1 MDYLGEASLV
11 TYYNRGMFRPTDY
24 AHPVER
30 TSIFSKQL
38 IDEEIAHWYDTII
51 QLSNFYDEI
60 SVLQVGDQSFY
71 EFIEVDQKAPQASM
85 YAKWPDSYKFSG
97 IEIKYSKD
105 VQVISR
111 SSYSFL
117 AWLGD
122 IGGLYVILKLIC

>member
-1 MDYLGEASLV
+1 
-11 TYYNRGMFRPTDY
+11 
-24 AHPVER
+24 
-30 TSIFSKQL
+30 
-38 IDEEIAHWYDTII
+38 
-51 QLSNFYDEI
+51 
-60 SVLQVGDQSFY
+60 
-71 EFIEVDQKAPQASM
+71 M